1 MRHHVLALICTFAL
15 TAGLVTPAVAGI
27 VDFAIGVYGGM
38 NIPTEEDASAGTVIG
53 GKLRVLPPIPL
64 VGFEA
69 WYAHF
74 GYEDPG
80 TVYATGDISLAI
92 ESDGFDLFGIDV
104 LIGSVR
110 GVPGFKWY
118 GIVGVTAAEFEE
130 FGKDET
136 ERKLGGELGLG
147 VEILP
152 PVLGLG
158 IEGRGTVMFPDLSG
172 DFEESLMT
180 VTVGV
185 NYYF

>member
-1 MRHHVLALICTFAL
+1 MRHYALALICAAAL
-15 TAGLVTPAVAGI
+15 SAALVTPAVAGI
-27 VDFAIGVYGGM
+27 VDFAIGAYGGM
-38 NIPTEEDASAGTVIG
+38 TFPTEEGIDSGTVLG
-53 GKLRVLPPIPL
+53 AKLRVLPPIPM

-74 GYEDPG
+74 TYEDVGPDLDD
-80 TVYATGDISLAI
+80 GDFYLAL
-92 ESDGFDLFGIDV
+92 EGDGFDLFGVDV
-104 LIGSVR
+104 LVGSVR

-118 GIVGVTAAEFEE
+118 GIAGVTAVEFEE
-130 FGKDET
+130 FGKDES

-152 PVLGLG
+152 PALGVG
-158 IEGRGTVMFPDLSG
+158 IEARGMMMFPDLSG
-172 DFEESLMT
+172 DFGENLTT